1 MRAPVTPINPR
12 HKRLDEAAG
21 ALSRSGFL
29 AAATGS
35 LAAAAWKLS
44 LIAGPVHHLW
54 VLFALSALL
63 FLGCAFMLFSL
74 GTVWLVTAIF
84 PEVDIGVRHG
94 RSLSQRL
101 TVAAFIILVMP
112 FEIVLI
118 FAGATGAGLVI
129 DTVARL

>member
-1 MRAPVTPINPR
+1 MRVPVTPIQPR

-35 LAAAAWKLS
+35 IAAAAWKLS
-44 LIAGPVHHLW
+44 LLDTALRWLW
-54 VLFALSALL
+54 PLFGLSSLL
-63 FLGCAFMLFSL
+63 FLGLAFKLFAL

-84 PEVDIGVRHG
+84 PDVELGPGSARP
-94 RSLSQRL
+94 RL
-101 TVAAFIILVMP
+101 LVMGFVVLVMP
-112 FEIVLI
+112 FEMVLI
-118 FAGATGAGLVI
+118 FAGATGASLVI

>member
-1 MRAPVTPINPR
+1 MRVPVTPIQPR

-35 LAAAAWKLS
+35 IAAAAWKLS
-44 LIAGPVHHLW
+44 LLDTALRWLW
-54 VLFALSALL
+54 PLFGLSSLL
-63 FLGCAFMLFSL
+63 FLGLAFKLFAL

-84 PEVDIGVRHG
+84 PDEEMGPG
-94 RSLSQRL
+94 ASRSPGKRL
-101 TVAAFIILVMP
+101 LVMALIILVMP
-112 FEIVLI
+112 FELVLI
-118 FAGATGAGLVI
+118 FAGATGASLVI